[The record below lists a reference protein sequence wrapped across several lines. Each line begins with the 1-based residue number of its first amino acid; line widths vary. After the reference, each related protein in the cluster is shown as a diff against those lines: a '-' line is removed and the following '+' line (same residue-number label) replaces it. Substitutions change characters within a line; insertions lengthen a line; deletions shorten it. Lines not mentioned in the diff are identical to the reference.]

1 MTATAG
7 RQERHLRG
15 WRPAAVWAPAVGIP
29 PAILL
34 GSLSLLELEDSWA
47 LPLYGMIVATW
58 GVVGAFLATWR
69 SSNAVGWLL
78 WLVGVAMGLALLG
91 QVWANLSGVRFD
103 GSLPG
108 TTLGAMLGILFEPA
122 LYLIVVV
129 PIIFPDGRP
138 TSRRWALV
146 GAAVVM
152 GSLLYLMGS
161 LLKPGDLGSIPIDN
175 PLGVPAL
182 ADQASA
188 MIELAGAIVFVA
200 LPAGVVAAIVRY
212 RRGTTIE
219 RQQLKWVGWAF
230 GVGLT
235 MFIAATL
242 LPQPYGQAAWILA
255 SLSISLVPLA
265 IGIAILRYRLYEIDR
280 LVSRTVSWA
289 LVTGCLVAVFALAVL
304 ALQTALSGV
313 TQGQTLAVAASTL
326 IAAVLFQPL
335 RSQVQRAVDRRF
347 DRAGYDA
354 QRAMDAFAAALRDEV
369 DLARIERETVAYA
382 RTTVRPA
389 DAAIWLRGRIGVA
402 R

>member
-1 MTATAG
+1 
-7 RQERHLRG
+7 
-15 WRPAAVWAPAVGIP
+15 VGIP
-29 PAILL
+29 PAILV
-34 GSLSLLELEDSWA
+34 GSMSLLELEDSWA

-58 GVVGAFLATWR
+58 GVVGAFLATR
-69 SSNAVGWLL
+69 RPSNAVGWLL

-91 QVWANLSGVRFD
+91 QVWASVSFVRFD

-108 TTLGAMLGILFEPA
+108 TTMAALLGILFEPA
-122 LYLIVVV
+122 LYLIVLV

-138 TSRRWALV
+138 ASRRWALV
-146 GAAVVM
+146 GAAVVL
-152 GSLLYLMGS
+152 GSLLSLLGR
-161 LLKPGDLGSIPIDN
+161 LLKPGDLGSNPIDN

-182 ADQASA
+182 ADLASA
-188 MIELAGAIVFVA
+188 MIELAGAMVFIG
-200 LPAGVVAAIVRY
+200 LPAGVIAAIVRY

-235 MFIAATL
+235 MIIAATL

-255 SLSISLVPLA
+255 SLSISLVPIA

-280 LVSRTVSWA
+280 LVSRTVSWG
-289 LVTGCLVAVFALAVL
+289 LVTGCSVAVFALAVL
-304 ALQTALSGV
+304 ALQSALSGV
-313 TQGQTLAVAASTL
+313 TQGKTVAVAASTL
-326 IAAVLFQPL
+326 IAAALFEPL

-347 DRAGYDA
+347 DRARYDA
-354 QRAMDAFAAALRDEV
+354 QRGMDAFAAALRDEV

-382 RTTVRPA
+382 RATVRPVH
-389 DAAIWLRGRIGVA
+389 AAIWLRGGIGVA